1 MTSKKTNLL
10 YWIFTILFAG
20 LMAFSAIPNLLNT
33 PESRQLLHDMLGYPV
48 YFIPFIGLAKLLGV
62 IAILIPSLKK
72 IKEWAYA
79 GLFFDL
85 AGAVYSGIA
94 VAGGIDPMMLAM
106 LVWIAPGI
114 LSYIFWNRKMNA
126 QILTAGNK

>member
-1 MTSKKTNLL
+1 MTAKTTNLL

-20 LMAFSAIPNLLNT
+20 LMIFTAVPNALNT
-33 PESRQLLHDMLGYPV
+33 EESQKVIHGMLGYPV
-48 YFIPFIGLAKLLGV
+48 YFIPFIGFAKIIGSIV
-62 IAILIPSLKK
+62 ILIPGLKK

-94 VAGGIDPMMLAM
+94 VAGGVDPMMLTLLA
-106 LVWIAPGI
+106 WIAPGI
-114 LSYIFWNRKMNA
+114 LSYILWNQRMSE
-126 QILTAGNK
+126 